1 MSYDVTP
8 FRRRGHSPGCA
19 AFFSFVRTSRW
30 LALDFGDEPGQ
41 PSSMVEPVSLNTAR
55 DDTLWAV
62 IASMGRTTRVAE
74 IFSNRHAAQADKA
87 WREQQVRAYA
97 NFLRTSLQP
106 APSYDI
112 RPIKRAELPRSWRPL
127 PALGFLHGKFV

>member
-1 MSYDVTP
+1 VRP
-8 FRRRGHSPGCA
+8 FPRPRRLFSPGGV
-19 AFFSFVRTSRW
+19 SFHLT
-30 LALDFGDEPGQ
+30 LDFAGKPGQ
-41 PSSMVEPVSLNTAR
+41 LREMVEPVSLSTAR

-62 IASMGRTTRVAE
+62 VASMGRTTRVAE
-74 IFSNRHAAQADKA
+74 IFSNRVAALADKA

-97 NFLRTSLQP
+97 SFLRTSQQP

-112 RPIKRAELPRSWRPL
+112 RPIRRAELPRSWRPL